1 MYNINDKIV
10 PNSEK
15 IREPIEEVRYTPENI
30 WDNMPPEPDPNSVI
44 SDEEFNE
51 KYLKWFNERQKRQ
64 KIIDNSKVERLVT
77 GTVVTDVIDF
87 YGKHVFYATIPE
99 VLKKEYEDECY
110 YVYSLSDKENA
121 YINSLDKNSL
131 LIDFLSNKFPFDIK
145 DK

>member
-51 KYLKWFNERQKRQ
+51 KYLKWFNFKKRTQ
-64 KIIDNSKVERLVT
+64 R
-77 GTVVTDVIDF
+77 
-87 YGKHVFYATIPE
+87 
-99 VLKKEYEDECY
+99 
-110 YVYSLSDKENA
+110 
-121 YINSLDKNSL
+121 
-131 LIDFLSNKFPFDIK
+131 
-145 DK
+145 

>member
-1 MYNINDKIV
+1 M
-10 PNSEK
+10 
-15 IREPIEEVRYTPENI
+15 
-30 WDNMPPEPDPNSVI
+30 
-44 SDEEFNE
+44 
-51 KYLKWFNERQKRQ
+51 KWFNERQKRQ

-99 VLKKEYEDECY
+99 VLKKEYEDKCY

>member
-15 IREPIEEVRYTPENI
+15 IREPIEEVMYTPENI
-30 WDNMPPEPDPNSVI
+30 RDNMPPEPDPNSVI

-110 YVYSLSDKENA
+110 YVYSLSDKENV

-145 DK
+145 G

>member
-121 YINSLDKNSL
+121 YI
-131 LIDFLSNKFPFDIK
+131 
-145 DK
+145 

>member
-110 YVYSLSDKENA
+110 YVYSLSDKENV

-145 DK
+145 G

>member
-10 PNSEK
+10 PNFEK

-51 KYLKWFNERQKRQ
+51 KYLKWFNEHQKRQ

-99 VLKKEYEDECY
+99 VLKKEYKDKCY